1 MNPVLLIGLI
11 SVAVAALAAWA
22 VVSRPDRWAGAA
34 DYLAALR
41 EIAAAI
47 VSRRRASARALAR
60 LRFCSTACLACS
72 SAMCALA
79 SFAMLIGWGAAT
91 QAYFA
96 ALGWHLAVSGAFA
109 LAQLLGPDLASEAD
123 RHA

>member
-1 MNPVLLIGLI
+1 MTPVIVIGLA
-11 SVAVAALAAWA
+11 SVFVAALAAWA

-41 EIAAAI
+41 EIAGAVIA
-47 VSRRRASARALAR
+47 RRRADPRALAR

-72 SAMCALA
+72 SAMCAIACAALLA
-79 SFAMLIGWGAAT
+79 GWGWAA

-96 ALGWHLAVSGAFA
+96 ALTWHLCVTAAFA
-109 LAQLLGPDLASEAD
+109 LAQLLGPDLASEAGG
-123 RHA
+123 HG